1 MTVTD
6 QLPAV
11 EDFVRRLQEAQQ
23 NEDVDAFLAL
33 FRQDATWVTGH
44 GRRLIGLDEIAA
56 FTRQVLPGAMA
67 TSTAVYTVEH
77 VVWIRPDVAA
87 VGVRQR
93 PVTLAGDPLPDAPEG
108 RPTYILALSPDS
120 GEWQIAAA
128 QNTQVHP
135 I

>member
-33 FRQDATWVTGH
+33 FRPDATWVTGH
-44 GRRLIGLDEIAA
+44 GRRLVGLDEIAA

-67 TSTAVYTVEH
+67 TSTATYTVEH

-87 VGVRQR
+87 VAVRQR
-93 PVTLAGDPLPDAPEG
+93 PVTLAGNPLPDSPEG
-108 RPTYILALSPDS
+108 RPTYILALSDS
-120 GEWQIAAA
+120 GEWQITAA

-135 I
+135 G